1 MYRAL
6 IGLAA
11 ATLILHATP
20 AAAQRRTAPAPRIPA
35 AGMWAGGGSIGAAA
49 PADAALQNGLDVA
62 GNLERFFTPRVSV
75 RGQLGAS
82 WWDIQGH
89 SFTGTVKPMFAT
101 GNVVYNWEGGAIH
114 PFVTGGVGMYRYRSE
129 IGAGPDTSD
138 TKAGVNLGGG
148 IEYFLTKRATV
159 TGEALYHKTGAFNT
173 RVATFNDGSF
183 WTLALGLKA
192 YLGR

>member
-1 MYRAL
+1 MR
-6 IGLAA
+6 
-11 ATLILHATP
+11 TP
-20 AAAQRRTAPAPRIPA
+20 AIFIV
-35 AGMWAGGGSIGAAA
+35 MFCSFSFAAA
-49 PADAALQNGLDVA
+49 PAFAQRTPTPGMWAVGGAIGASLPTDASLDKGLDVA
-62 GNLERFFTPRVSV
+62 VSVEGYLTSRVSV
-75 RGQLGAS
+75 RGQLGGS
-82 WWDIQGH
+82 WWDIVGRG
-89 SFTGTVKPMFAT
+89 FTGTVTPLRLD

-138 TKAGVNLGGG
+138 TKAGFNVGGG
-148 IEYFLTKRATV
+148 IEYFLTRRATV

-183 WTLALGLKA
+183 WTLGVGLKA